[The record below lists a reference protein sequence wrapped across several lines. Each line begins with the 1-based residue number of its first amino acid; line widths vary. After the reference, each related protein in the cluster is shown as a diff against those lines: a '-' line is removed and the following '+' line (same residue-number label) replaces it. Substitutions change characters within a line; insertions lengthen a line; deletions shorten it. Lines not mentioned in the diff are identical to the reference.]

1 MTARTGQ
8 LVAEGPPWLRPW
20 PHPEVLGRGAA
31 ALRRR
36 RTLGIF
42 AFMLALPLLL
52 VLAFAVGDEPRTDV
66 GSASS
71 TWQPTAR

>member
-1 MTARTGQ
+1 MTARTGRSSRR
-8 LVAEGPPWLRPW
+8 GHPWLRPW
-20 PHPEVLGRGAA
+20 PHPAVLGRGAA
-31 ALRRR
+31 QLRRR